1 MTRAEQTLKDL
12 VVLRN
17 SVLGLA
23 ASNTRA
29 SDLQVRPW
37 DTLWQNLVDMLED
50 IASQEH
56 LLRPKGNAL
65 LDDVKAAIVR
75 HIRQQTTKE
84 HHEEVSALINTALEK
99 PYKPAAHR
107 SAHKMWVS
115 RHRKLLKRQTHHEA
129 KWLELSA
136 AMGPAKPKP

>member
-1 MTRAEQTLKDL
+1 M
-12 VVLRN
+12 
-17 SVLGLA
+17 
-23 ASNTRA
+23 
-29 SDLQVRPW
+29 
-37 DTLWQNLVDMLED
+37 
-50 IASQEH
+50 
-56 LLRPKGNAL
+56 
-65 LDDVKAAIVR
+65 KAAIVR

-136 AMGPAKPKP
+136 AMGPANRNPDCHRPLPRESPTPPYALASDPPSSYFPVKK